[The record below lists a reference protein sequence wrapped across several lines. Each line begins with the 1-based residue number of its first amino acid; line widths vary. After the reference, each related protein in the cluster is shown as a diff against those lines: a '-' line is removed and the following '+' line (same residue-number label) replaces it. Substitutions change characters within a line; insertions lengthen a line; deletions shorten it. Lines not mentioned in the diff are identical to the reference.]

1 MKLKDFILSVI
12 AFLILTA
19 AFYAFFSF
27 VSLSFNPS
35 EWHWISR
42 ALFGFLE
49 LANLYYALIED

>member
-27 VSLSFNPS
+27 VSLSLDPS

-49 LANLYYALIED
+49 LLCFYYSFIED